1 MALSRTLDGHQGAS
15 GFAASCRLVPVFAS
29 ETLQASRTLMW
40 HLTCSVVLHMNSEA
54 PIVSIF

>member
-15 GFAASCRLVPVFAS
+15 GFAVSCFRVPVFAS
-29 ETLQASRTLMW
+29 ETLQALRTLMW
-40 HLTCSVVLHMNSEA
+40 FLTCSVVSHMNSEA